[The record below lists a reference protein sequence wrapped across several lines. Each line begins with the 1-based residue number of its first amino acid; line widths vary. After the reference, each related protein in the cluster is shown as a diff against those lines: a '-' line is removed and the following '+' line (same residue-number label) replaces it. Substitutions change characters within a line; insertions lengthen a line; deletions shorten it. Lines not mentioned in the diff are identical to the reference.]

1 MRLETPEQTDAIV
14 WMARVAGA
22 LAGSAIS
29 LGYLLPRRKREA
41 FLRFGT
47 GVVAGLVF
55 GAPVGIHL
63 MRFMDMQGEITR
75 IEMNLIGATLVSLCA
90 WSALGIAS
98 RLMRR
103 NGLSIIPDDEDRRTH
118 DADRITSEDR
128 RTHDR

>member
-1 MRLETPEQTDAIV
+1 MEAPPAPTDAIV
-14 WMARVAGA
+14 WIARVAGA

-63 MRFMDMQGEITR
+63 MRFLEMRDEITR

-90 WSALGIAS
+90 WSTLGIAT

-103 NGLSIIPDDEDRRTH
+103 NGLSIIPDDEDRRT
-118 DADRITSEDR
+118 DER
-128 RTHDR
+128 